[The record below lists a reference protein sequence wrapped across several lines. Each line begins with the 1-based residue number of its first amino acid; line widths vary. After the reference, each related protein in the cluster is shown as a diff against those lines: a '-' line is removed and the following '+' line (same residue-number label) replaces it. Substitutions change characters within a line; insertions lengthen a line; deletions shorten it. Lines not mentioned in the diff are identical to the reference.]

1 MVPGGY
7 DSWISLLGLAFASLL
22 LLGIYLG
29 VDLLGQRVLV

>member
-7 DSWISLLGLAFASLL
+7 DSWISLLGPAFASLL